1 MHGEHT
7 SGGRLLNDIAFCNIY
22 RRVSNLQ
29 LRMKLT
35 HLGIKSDLQLSV
47 SDLDDDGNVADH
59 TERENRFAKRFGSSR
74 GRKKQSQLTSP
85 KIRMT

>member
-35 HLGIKSDLQLSV
+35 HLGIKSGLQLSV

-59 TERENRFAKRFGSSR
+59 TERENRFAKRFGS
-74 GRKKQSQLTSP
+74 GKKETKPINLS
-85 KIRMT
+85 